1 MRKRLGLADPGS
13 QMSEPFRTLRLAL
26 QIRSDDRSG
35 NVVLVTSAEPKAGK
49 STVAANYALVS
60 SIGET
65 RVLLIDGDLHAPV
78 LHDLFDVPREPG
90 IVEALASGLESGL
103 DRFTSQVAGLG
114 HLHLLTAGRPIPR
127 SSDLASSD
135 RMGELLRVAS
145 AQYDLV
151 VIDSPPLLTVAD
163 AEGLAS
169 HDGVQVVLVAK
180 RNTQARLLTK
190 ALRRLEL
197 IEANVAGTI
206 LNQSRARHAYP

>member
-1 MRKRLGLADPGS
+1 M
-13 QMSEPFRTLRLAL
+13 RLAL

-103 DRFTSQVAGLG
+103 DRFTSQVAGWA
-114 HLHLLTAGRPIPR
+114 T
-127 SSDLASSD
+127 STS
-135 RMGELLRVAS
+135 
-145 AQYDLV
+145 
-151 VIDSPPLLTVAD
+151 
-163 AEGLAS
+163 
-169 HDGVQVVLVAK
+169 
-180 RNTQARLLTK
+180 
-190 ALRRLEL
+190 
-197 IEANVAGTI
+197 
-206 LNQSRARHAYP
+206 